1 MKQFIAQ
8 LFILLATLI
17 FVGCEQSGHT
27 DLTTDYGY
35 VQFKL
40 VKKATLDATRTTTPL
55 DYLGDATKIEVVVQH
70 NGATITQTLP
80 LMSFDAESAEVGLYS
95 EKLRLLAGEY
105 SFIGFRLYDNLDK
118 ELYSGNLSDRFTVV
132 ADGFTQHTVG
142 VECIERGMVSFVL
155 QKELDTRVEGN
166 YPFKSIRSVD
176 ISLKDKFTGVTTTL
190 RGLEV
195 EHREEYTDGAIDEEY
210 YDRNGLTSYAVTLG
224 AERIEAGN
232 YIVTAYSTYASKNSS
247 SLLEHCSTEERGI
260 EFTIKDNLATEVVI
274 PIRLSTAAEHI
285 KDYYALREIW
295 LAMDGPNWSYHGEAY
310 TSGANWDFNKDVDMW
325 GDQPGV
331 TLDGDG
337 RIANLNISGFG
348 ARGIVPDAIG
358 QFTELRILYLGDHNE
373 MIGGFDAAAPSARIS
388 AMDYHDRVLKR
399 DARESLTKELRE
411 VINSDPEKEPITCR
425 EPRIQKLDMAFGEV
439 TNDIQ
444 GISRAI
450 MRLTKLEQFFIANSP
465 ITSDGFFRDVEPSSE
480 FYAERDEWSW
490 SKFELLTDVEIY
502 NCAKLERL
510 PMEMLGELP
519 NMQSLNISLNQGI
532 TGEQLL
538 EDWKALIDSPA
549 GATIQILYMG
559 YNNLE
564 ATPEHD
570 YLKRMVKLGLLDCT
584 NNRLREVHPFGKE
597 ISLVNVYY
605 DYNQIE
611 RIYPAEDGY
620 YCGLG
625 QIETF
630 SARNNRLTSLPDI
643 FTARSV
649 YVMGSINFSNNNISS
664 LDNGDEWHGIN
675 AETLN
680 LSNNRFET
688 MPKAIFNSG
697 SSISVLMMGGNGMRN
712 IEEGAFSGSRVANL
726 STIDL
731 SYNRLSDL
739 PDVDF
744 GKGNLPY
751 LYGIDISCNAF
762 SIFPREVLDIGTLTV
777 ISIRQQRDDE
787 GNRILSDWP
796 TGIGNH
802 PKMAAFYIGSNDLRE
817 INDTISP
824 YILLFEIK
832 DNPNI
837 SIDVSNVC
845 PYIMKGYYE
854 LVYDSTQDI
863 RGCDALNLD

>member
-1 MKQFIAQ
+1 MLIAA
-8 LFILLATLI
+8 FA
-17 FVGCEQSGHT
+17 FAGCERSGESNT
-27 DLTTDYGY
+27 ATEYGY

-40 VKKATLDATRTTTPL
+40 VKAATADATRTTTPL
-55 DYLGDATKIEVVVQH
+55 DKLDDAKKIEVVIQH
-70 NGATITQTLP
+70 DGATIIQTMP
-80 LMSFDAESAEVGLYS
+80 LSSYDSESAEWGVYS
-95 EKLRLLAGEY
+95 EKLRLLAGDY
-105 SFIGFRLYDNLDK
+105 AFIGFRLYDSLDN
-118 ELYSGNLSDRFTVV
+118 ELYAGNLSDRFTVV
-132 ADGFTQHTVG
+132 AEGFTQHTIG
-142 VECIERGMVSFVL
+142 VECIERGTISFVL
-155 QKELDTRVEGN
+155 QKEFDTRVEGN

-176 ISLKDKFTGVTTTL
+176 ISLKDKFTGVTTIL

-195 EHREEYTDGAIDEEY
+195 EHREEYTEGAIDKEY
-210 YDRNGLTSYAVTLG
+210 YDRNGLRSYAVTLG
-224 AERIEAGN
+224 TSSIEAGN
-232 YIVTAYSTYASKNSS
+232 YVVTAYSTYASKNSS
-247 SLLEHCSTEERGI
+247 SLLEHCSTVERAI
-260 EFTIKDNLATEVVI
+260 EFTIKDNSATEVTI
-274 PIRLSTAAEHI
+274 PVRLSTAAEHI
-285 KDYYALREIW
+285 KDYCALREIW
-295 LAMDGPNWSYHGEAY
+295 LALDGPNWSYHGEAY
-310 TSGANWDFNKDVDMW
+310 TLGANWDFNKDIDMW

-358 QFTELRILYLGDHNE
+358 QLTELRILYLGDHNE
-373 MIGGFDAAAPSARIS
+373 MIGGFDATPSARIS
-388 AMDYHDRVLKR
+388 AMDYHTKVLKR
-399 DARESLTKELRE
+399 DDRESLSKELRD
-411 VINSDPEKEPITCR
+411 VINSDPTMEPILCR
-425 EPRIQKLDMAFGEV
+425 EPRIQTLDMAFGEL

-465 ITSDGFFRDVEPSSE
+465 ITAEGFFRDVEPSSE
-480 FYAERDEWSW
+480 FYSERDEWSW
-490 SKFELLTDVEIY
+490 SNFELLTDVEIY

-510 PMEMLGELP
+510 PMEILGAAP

-564 ATPEHD
+564 ATPTHD

-584 NNRLREVHPFGKE
+584 NNRLKEVHPFGKE

-605 DYNQIE
+605 DFNQIE
-611 RIYPAEDGY
+611 HIYPAEDGY

-630 SARNNRLTSLPDI
+630 SARNNRLTTVPDI
-643 FTARSV
+643 FTSRSV
-649 YVMGSINFSNNNISS
+649 YIMGSINFSNNNISS
-664 LDNGDEWHGIN
+664 LENGDEWRGLN

-680 LSNNRFET
+680 LSNNRFEE

-697 SSISVLMMGGNGMRN
+697 SSISVLMMGGNGMRR
-712 IEEGAFSGSRVANL
+712 IEEGAFRGNRVANL

-731 SYNRLSDL
+731 SYNRLSEL
-739 PDVDF
+739 PDADF
-744 GKGNLPY
+744 GKDNLPY
-751 LYGIDISCNAF
+751 LYGIDLSCNAF
-762 SIFPREVLDIGTLTV
+762 DRFPFAPLSIETLTV
-777 ISIRQQRDDE
+777 MSIRQQRDDE
-787 GNRILSDWP
+787 GNRCLSEWAQ
-796 TGIGNH
+796 GLH
-802 PKMAAFYIGSNDLRE
+802 KCPKMSAFYIGSNDLRE

-837 SIDVSNVC
+837 SIDVSEVC
-845 PYIMKGYYE
+845 PYIEKGYYE